1 MLVTLL
7 HGPSEIQF
15 VTLKNIIILL
25 QTCNAGFLRND
36 IRSFFCKYD
45 DPLYV
50 KLSKL
55 EILMKLTTLEDVDKV
70 LPELKGSDSI

>member
-1 MLVTLL
+1 M
-7 HGPSEIQF
+7 
-15 VTLKNIIILL
+15 L
-25 QTCNAGFLRND
+25 QTCNSGFLKND

-55 EILMKLTTLEDVDKV
+55 EILVKLTTLDTVDKV
-70 LPELKGSDSI
+70 LPELKG

>member
-1 MLVTLL
+1 MLN
-7 HGPSEIQF
+7 GPFEIQF

-25 QTCNAGFLRND
+25 QTGNSGFLQND
-36 IRSFFCKYD
+36 IRAFYCKYD

-55 EILMKLTTLEDVDKV
+55 EILVRLTTLDTIDKV
-70 LPELKGSDSI
+70 LPELKG